1 MNDKNDK
8 KTTSENVRQEIVEQL
23 NRIATIESRD
33 QCPSVKQ
40 KTLVETNLLEI
51 ILSQ

>member
-8 KTTSENVRQEIVEQL
+8 KTTPENVRQEIVEQL
-23 NRIATIESRD
+23 NRIVTIESRD

-40 KTLVETNLLEI
+40 KPWWKRIFSN
-51 ILSQ
+51 